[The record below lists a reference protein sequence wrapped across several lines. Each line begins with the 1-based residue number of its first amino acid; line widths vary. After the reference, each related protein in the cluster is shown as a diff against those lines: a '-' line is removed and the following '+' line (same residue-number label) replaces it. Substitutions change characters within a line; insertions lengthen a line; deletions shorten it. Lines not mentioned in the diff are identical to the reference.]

1 MKIIAI
7 LASILLAFF
16 AIGYIILGIFM
27 CTVTLKE
34 LNRKVKF
41 ADTVVVALLFAIA
54 FLWIYYAISLV
65 AFYF

>member
-34 LNRKVKF
+34 LDRKVKF
-41 ADTVVVALLFAIA
+41 ADTIVVALLFIIA
-54 FLWIYYAISLV
+54 FVWIYYIISLI

>member
-7 LASILLAFF
+7 IAIIILAFF

-34 LNRKVKF
+34 MNRKVKF
-41 ADTVVVALLFAIA
+41 ADTMVVALLFFIA
-54 FLWIYYAISLV
+54 FLWIYHIISLIV
-65 AFYF
+65 FYF

>member
-34 LNRKVKF
+34 LNRKIKF
-41 ADTVVVALLFAIA
+41 ADTVVVALLFVIA
-54 FLWIYYAISLV
+54 FAWIYYIISLI

>member
-34 LNRKVKF
+34 MNRKVKF
-41 ADTVVVALLFAIA
+41 AHTVVVALLFVIA
-54 FLWIYYAISLV
+54 FVWIYYIISLI

>member
-41 ADTVVVALLFAIA
+41 ADTMVVALLFVIA
-54 FLWIYYAISLV
+54 FVWIYYIISLI

>member
-34 LNRKVKF
+34 LDRKVKF
-41 ADTVVVALLFAIA
+41 ADIIVVALLFVIA
-54 FLWIYYAISLV
+54 FLWIYNIISLIV
-65 AFYF
+65 FYF

>member
-41 ADTVVVALLFAIA
+41 ADTMVVALLFIIA
-54 FLWIYYAISLV
+54 FVWIYYIISLI

>member
-1 MKIIAI
+1 MKFIAIIAI
-7 LASILLAFF
+7 IILAFF

-34 LNRKVKF
+34 LVRKVKF
-41 ADTVVVALLFAIA
+41 ADTIVVALLFVIA
-54 FLWIYYAISLV
+54 FAWIYYIISLI

>member
-41 ADTVVVALLFAIA
+41 ADTIVVALLFVIA
-54 FLWIYYAISLV
+54 FLWIYYIISLI

>member
-1 MKIIAI
+1 MKFIAI
-7 LASILLAFF
+7 ITIIILAFF

-41 ADTVVVALLFAIA
+41 ADTVVVALLFVIA
-54 FLWIYYAISLV
+54 FLWIYHIISLIV
-65 AFYF
+65 FYF

>member
-41 ADTVVVALLFAIA
+41 ADTVVVALLFVIA
-54 FLWIYYAISLV
+54 FLWIYYIISLI

>member
-41 ADTVVVALLFAIA
+41 ADTMVVALLFVIA
-54 FLWIYYAISLV
+54 FAWIYYIISLI

>member
-7 LASILLAFF
+7 LASVLLAFF

-41 ADTVVVALLFAIA
+41 ADTVVVALLFVIA
-54 FLWIYYAISLV
+54 FLWIYHIISLIV
-65 AFYF
+65 FYF

>member
-34 LNRKVKF
+34 MNRKVKF
-41 ADTVVVALLFAIA
+41 ADTMVVALLFVIA
-54 FLWIYYAISLV
+54 FVWIYYIISLI

>member
-7 LASILLAFF
+7 LASILLAFS

-34 LNRKVKF
+34 MNRKVKF
-41 ADTVVVALLFAIA
+41 ADTVVVALLFVIA
-54 FLWIYYAISLV
+54 FAWIYYIISLI

>member
-41 ADTVVVALLFAIA
+41 ADTVVVALLFVIA
-54 FLWIYYAISLV
+54 FLWIYHIISLIV
-65 AFYF
+65 FYF

>member
-41 ADTVVVALLFAIA
+41 ADIIVVALLFVIA
-54 FLWIYYAISLV
+54 FLWIYYIISLI

>member
-1 MKIIAI
+1 MKFIAI
-7 LASILLAFF
+7 ITIIILAFF
-16 AIGYIILGIFM
+16 AIGCIILGIFM

-41 ADTVVVALLFAIA
+41 ADTVVVALLFVIA
-54 FLWIYYAISLV
+54 FLWIYHIISLI

>member
-7 LASILLAFF
+7 FASILLAFF

-34 LNRKVKF
+34 MNRKVKF
-41 ADTVVVALLFAIA
+41 ADTVVVALLFVIA
-54 FLWIYYAISLV
+54 FAWIYYIISLI

>member
-41 ADTVVVALLFAIA
+41 ADIIVVALLFVIA
-54 FLWIYYAISLV
+54 FAWIYYIISLI

>member
-34 LNRKVKF
+34 MNRKVKF
-41 ADTVVVALLFAIA
+41 ADTIVVALLFIIA
-54 FLWIYYAISLV
+54 FAWIYYIISLI

>member
-1 MKIIAI
+1 MKITAIIAI
-7 LASILLAFF
+7 ILLTFF

-41 ADTVVVALLFAIA
+41 ADAIVVALLFVIA
-54 FLWIYYAISLV
+54 FLWIYHIISLIV
-65 AFYF
+65 FYF

>member
-7 LASILLAFF
+7 IAIIILAFF

-34 LNRKVKF
+34 LDRKVKF
-41 ADTVVVALLFAIA
+41 ADTVVVALFFFIA
-54 FLWIYYAISLV
+54 FLWIYHVISLI

>member
-7 LASILLAFF
+7 IAIIILAFF

-27 CTVTLKE
+27 CTVTLQE
-34 LNRKVKF
+34 LDRKVQF
-41 ADTVVVALLFAIA
+41 ADTIVVALLFVIA
-54 FLWIYYAISLV
+54 FAWIYYIISLI

>member
-41 ADTVVVALLFAIA
+41 ADAIVVALLFVIA
-54 FLWIYYAISLV
+54 FAWIYYIISLI

>member
-34 LNRKVKF
+34 MNRKVKF
-41 ADTVVVALLFAIA
+41 ADTVVVALLFVVA
-54 FLWIYYAISLV
+54 FAWIYYIISLI